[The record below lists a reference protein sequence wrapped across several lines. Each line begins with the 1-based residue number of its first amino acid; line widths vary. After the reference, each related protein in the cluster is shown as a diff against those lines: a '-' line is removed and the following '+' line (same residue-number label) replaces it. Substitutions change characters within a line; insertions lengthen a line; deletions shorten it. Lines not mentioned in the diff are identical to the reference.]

1 MCSQLPLR
9 PLMVR
14 HSDVCEIPERSRAY
28 RYCRQ
33 TVFLIVL
40 ATIIGLGLGF
50 AVALVTGGTPREI
63 FSRLRVVQ
71 VHYWPVLA
79 LGAVLSLA
87 VGLDTNMLAGR
98 FALGISLALLLAVC
112 LLNRHITGASVAAIG
127 IAANLGVLLLNGYL
141 PVSEGAVVAAGI
153 IDFDGL
159 DRVLLGAA
167 RRWSNDAT
175 IAAWLGSAI
184 PLAPLKD
191 VITLGDLVTAAGLAN
206 IGFRLMWPAVWPLR
220 RLESVSQSDFDDYES
235 AVVLRPAAQPTTL
248 EHAPLVGTAT
258 APPAAMP
265 APTAPATAPS
275 PEPAHAEPAW
285 ASRVEPAPWPAPA
298 PWPREPSPEGSPAA
312 RRASGDEPTENHD
325 PLLFGA

>member
-14 HSDVCEIPERSRAY
+14 RSDVCEILERSRAY
-28 RYCRQ
+28 RYCRH
-33 TVFLIVL
+33 TVFFIVL
-40 ATIIGLGLGF
+40 VTIIGLGLGF

-63 FSRLRVVQ
+63 FSRLRAVHI
-71 VHYWPVLA
+71 HYWPVLA

-98 FALGISLALLLAVC
+98 FALGISLALLLAVG
-112 LLNRHITGASVAAIG
+112 LLNRHITGASVAAVG
-127 IAANLGVLLLNGYL
+127 IAANLGVLLVNGYV

-167 RRWSNDAT
+167 RRWSDEAT

-206 IGFRLMWPAVWPLR
+206 VGFRLMWPATRALS
-220 RLESVSQSDFDDYES
+220 RLEAVSQHDFDDYES

-248 EHAPLVGTAT
+248 EHAPLVGAATAT
-258 APPAAMP
+258 PAAMP
-265 APTAPATAPS
+265 APTAPAAAPS

-298 PWPREPSPEGSPAA
+298 PWPREPSPDESPAA
-312 RRASGDEPTENHD
+312 RRASSDEPTESHD
-325 PLLFGA
+325 PQLFGA

>member
-1 MCSQLPLR
+1 M
-9 PLMVR
+9 
-14 HSDVCEIPERSRAY
+14 
-28 RYCRQ
+28 
-33 TVFLIVL
+33 FFIVL
-40 ATIIGLGLGF
+40 VTIIGLGVGF
-50 AVALVTGGTPREI
+50 AVALVTGGTPKEI
-63 FSRLRVVQ
+63 FSRLRVVR
-71 VHYWPVLA
+71 VNYWPVLA

-127 IAANLGVLLLNGYL
+127 IATNLGVLLVNGYL

-167 RRWSNDAT
+167 RRWSDDAT

-206 IGFRLMWPAVWPLR
+206 VGFRLMWPATRALSRPEAVA
-220 RLESVSQSDFDDYES
+220 QSDFDDYES
-235 AVVLRPAAQPTTL
+235 AVALRPAAQPTTL
-248 EHAPLVGTAT
+248 EHAPLVGAATAT
-258 APPAAMP
+258 PAEMP
-265 APTAPATAPS
+265 APTAPAAAPS
-275 PEPAHAEPAW
+275 PEPPYAEPAW

-298 PWPREPSPEGSPAA
+298 PWPHEPVPDESPAA
-312 RRASGDEPTENHD
+312 RRASGDEPTESHD
-325 PLLFGA
+325 PQLFGA

>member
-1 MCSQLPLR
+1 
-9 PLMVR
+9 MVR
-14 HSDVCEIPERSRAY
+14 HSEVCEIPERSRAY

-40 ATIIGLGLGF
+40 VTIIGLGLGF

-71 VHYWPVLA
+71 VHNWPVLA

-112 LLNRHITGASVAAIG
+112 LLNRHITGTSVAAIG

-206 IGFRLMWPAVWPLR
+206 IGFRLMWPATSALR
-220 RLESVSQSDFDDYES
+220 RLEAVSQSDFNDYES

-248 EHAPLVGTAT
+248 EHPPLVGAATAT
-258 APPAAMP
+258 PAAMP
-265 APTAPATAPS
+265 APTAPAAAPS
-275 PEPAHAEPAW
+275 PEPAYAEPAW

-312 RRASGDEPTENHD
+312 RRASGDELTENHD
-325 PLLFGA
+325 PLLFEA

>member
-1 MCSQLPLR
+1 M
-9 PLMVR
+9 
-14 HSDVCEIPERSRAY
+14 
-28 RYCRQ
+28 
-33 TVFLIVL
+33 FFIVL
-40 ATIIGLGLGF
+40 VTIIGLGVGF
-50 AVALVTGGTPREI
+50 AVALVTGGTPSEI
-63 FSRLRVVQ
+63 FSRLRVVR
-71 VHYWPVLA
+71 VNYWPVLA

-87 VGLDTNMLAGR
+87 VGLDTNMLAGK

-127 IAANLGVLLLNGYL
+127 IATNLGVLLVNGYL

-167 RRWSNDAT
+167 RRWSDDAT

-206 IGFRLMWPAVWPLR
+206 VGFRLMWPATRALS
-220 RLESVSQSDFDDYES
+220 RLEAVSQADFDDYES

-248 EHAPLVGTAT
+248 EHAPLVGAATAT
-258 APPAAMP
+258 PAAMP
-265 APTAPATAPS
+265 APTAPAAAPS
-275 PEPAHAEPAW
+275 PEPAYAEPAW

-298 PWPREPSPEGSPAA
+298 PWPHEPVPDESPAA
-312 RRASGDEPTENHD
+312 RRASGDEPTESHD
-325 PLLFGA
+325 PQLFGA